1 MDSLLFNLIFLV
13 VGAVLGGAVAWL
25 LLREKLNGAEERGK
39 LQGGLEAAALQERFK
54 AAQQDAQQVRQE
66 LAAQQVEG
74 QAARRELEAVR
85 DERSTYQERAA
96 RLPQLEKQLQEREA
110 RLDELQREHS
120 NFSSRLAERGQEVEG
135 LRTQLAELSSRAQ
148 AGEQERNVVRQDR
161 DALQVQLAQL
171 KTRFDADQEQLRKQL
186 SLIGEAKTELT
197 TVFKN
202 IAAEILEDKSKRF
215 TEQNKENLD
224 GLLIPLREKLK
235 DFQDKVEQ
243 TYDKES
249 KERLTLQ
256 QEIRR
261 LAELN
266 AQISQDAV
274 NLTRALKGDV
284 KTQGAWGEFV
294 LEKVLESSGLRLNEE
309 YTVQGNFA
317 NAEGDR
323 YRPDVVINLPE
334 KRHIVVD
341 SKVSLTAYERAC
353 SADDDLERELA
364 LKQHVLS
371 VRTHVATL
379 SAKNYQTLYGLKSL
393 DFVLMFIAVESAS
406 MAALQAERELFTD
419 ALQKNVLIVSPS
431 NLIGILRTIAYIWRH
446 EYQNRNAQEI
456 AKQCAALYDK
466 FVGFVGDLD
475 EVGRKLAATQK
486 SYDDAR
492 GKLSTGRGNLIRQ
505 AEKIRAL
512 GVRPSKSLPAD
523 LVDQA
528 IENVESELEPQ
539 PGEQG
544 TLAPVV
550 RLDDERKSHE
560 RHER

>member
-1 MDSLLFNLIFLV
+1 
-13 VGAVLGGAVAWL
+13 
-25 LLREKLNGAEERGK
+25 
-39 LQGGLEAAALQERFK
+39 
-54 AAQQDAQQVRQE
+54 
-66 LAAQQVEG
+66 
-74 QAARRELEAVR
+74 
-85 DERSTYQERAA
+85 
-96 RLPQLEKQLQEREA
+96 
-110 RLDELQREHS
+110 
-120 NFSSRLAERGQEVEG
+120 
-135 LRTQLAELSSRAQ
+135 
-148 AGEQERNVVRQDR
+148 
-161 DALQVQLAQL
+161 
-171 KTRFDADQEQLRKQL
+171 
-186 SLIGEAKTELT
+186 
-197 TVFKN
+197 
-202 IAAEILEDKSKRF
+202 
-215 TEQNKENLD
+215 
-224 GLLIPLREKLK
+224 
-235 DFQDKVEQ
+235 
-243 TYDKES
+243 
-249 KERLTLQ
+249 
-256 QEIRR
+256 
-261 LAELN
+261 
-266 AQISQDAV
+266 
-274 NLTRALKGDV
+274 
-284 KTQGAWGEFV
+284 
-294 LEKVLESSGLRLNEE
+294 
-309 YTVQGNFA
+309 
-317 NAEGDR
+317 
-323 YRPDVVINLPE
+323 VINLPE

-560 RHER
+560 G

>member
-539 PGEQG
+539 SGEQG

-550 RLDDERKSHE
+550 RLDDERKSNESHE
-560 RHER
+560 R

>member
-550 RLDDERKSHE
+550 RLDDERKSQE
-560 RHER
+560 R

>member
-1 MDSLLFNLIFLV
+1 MNSLLFNLIFLV

-544 TLAPVV
+544 ALAPVV

-560 RHER
+560 R

>member
-544 TLAPVV
+544 ALAPVV

-560 RHER
+560 R